1 MRFHMN
7 LPVKDIKKTTE
18 FYSILFDGPPVK
30 EKPDYVKF
38 LPAAASLNI
47 SFHQDPQAV
56 SARLGVHVGLECKDQ
71 ETLDALHRRLSDQG
85 LISVQRETSI
95 CCYANQDKFWV
106 NDPSGY
112 EWEIYVLLEDTAK
125 KIDEKSG
132 CCAAN
137 SACC

>member
-7 LPVKDIKKTTE
+7 LPVKDIEKTTA

-30 EKPDYVKF
+30 KKPDYVKF
-38 LPAAASLNI
+38 LPTSGNLNI
-47 SFHQDPQAV
+47 SFHQDAQAA
-56 SARLGVHVGLECKDQ
+56 SSLLGVHVGFECKDQ
-71 ETLDALHRRLSDQG
+71 ATLDSIHRRLSDQG

-112 EWEIYVLLEDTAK
+112 EWEIYVLLEDTEK

-132 CCAAN
+132 CCATS